1 MDSQQI
7 EEPHATRKKHRN
19 KGKRKEAA
27 SQKEERCGVP
37 WQWQAE
43 ESHKEEE
50 RLLPL
55 NKAIMPGRWETFQF
69 PFFLKKKLG
78 FFKKLAGVQPY

>member
-1 MDSQQI
+1 MRR
-7 EEPHATRKKHRN
+7 PL
-19 KGKRKEAA
+19 
-27 SQKEERCGVP
+27 P

-43 ESHKEEE
+43 ESRMEEE

-69 PFFLKKKLG
+69 PFFFKKKLG